1 MEEKKRTVRGCSS
14 SNSNKHVLM
23 IPYPSQGHL
32 NPMLQFSKR
41 LSTKGVKV
49 TMVTTIFIS
58 KTMHLKS
65 SSLPS
70 TLQFDFISDG
80 YDQGGFA
87 QANNISTY
95 LSHMETIGSNNL
107 KELIKKY
114 NFSNDPIDC
123 VIYDPLIYWVLDV
136 AKEFGLLGAAFFT
149 QMSGVNYIYYYV
161 HHGLLKLPISSM
173 TISIQGLPLLDIKD
187 TPSFVNDPGFY
198 PAYYELVMNQFSN
211 IHKADVIL
219 VNSFYKLEDKVVDS
233 MSKLCPILT
242 IGPTVPSFYLDK
254 EIPND
259 KDNDLN
265 LFQLDSSAINWLN
278 TKPEGSVIYVSFGS
292 MVCFSIEQMKEI
304 ALGLIGSGLNFLWVV
319 PNMEG
324 KNISKEL
331 VEEISLSGK
340 GLVVNWIPQ
349 LEVLSNKAIGCFV
362 THCGWNSTL
371 EALCLGVPMV
381 AIPQWTDQPMNAKF
395 VEDVWKVGIRVLV
408 YENGIVTREEIESC
422 IREVME
428 SEHGRE
434 MRINAKKWRELA
446 IEAVSLGGSSDNNI
460 NEFVNSLNRS

>member
-219 VNSFYKLEDKVVDS
+219 VNSFYKLEDKVFGSLPSLYIHSLSRLYFFPHSSRICSNLSFILFFVCQATS
-233 MSKLCPILT
+233 FISKNKIT
-242 IGPTVPSFYLDK
+242 IIRLRKWFFFTQSANGVGTL
-254 EIPND
+254 
-259 KDNDLN
+259 
-265 LFQLDSSAINWLN
+265 LFQGIQYL
-278 TKPEGSVIYVSFGS
+278 V
-292 MVCFSIEQMKEI
+292 MV
-304 ALGLIGSGLNFLWVV
+304 G
-319 PNMEG
+319 
-324 KNISKEL
+324 
-331 VEEISLSGK
+331 
-340 GLVVNWIPQ
+340 
-349 LEVLSNKAIGCFV
+349 
-362 THCGWNSTL
+362 
-371 EALCLGVPMV
+371 
-381 AIPQWTDQPMNAKF
+381 
-395 VEDVWKVGIRVLV
+395 
-408 YENGIVTREEIESC
+408 
-422 IREVME
+422 
-428 SEHGRE
+428 
-434 MRINAKKWRELA
+434 
-446 IEAVSLGGSSDNNI
+446 
-460 NEFVNSLNRS
+460 